1 MRTKV
6 RLLKEADE
14 ANGWRLKKKEEEVSR
29 VKKGTE
35 AKFQRLKQK
44 KANLKS
50 EVEAVKVSYKEGL
63 EKSKARYIEK
73 LQDITAKGKEDI
85 SSMKAQ
91 QRTITKKL
99 IRDKDVLREHAKKQ
113 RTESKE
119 RVITVQAKRQA
130 AEVHCSELEVE
141 GQKMARD
148 LVARQMKIGI
158 LEAEG
163 ERTVENM
170 QTLTLD
176 LEAKEKE
183 LALTRREV
191 ETCGVRDK
199 ALLRQTSKDAK
210 KVDKLASTLKSSR
223 MMVYRLKTALSEEQ
237 MVKQFSFFILFLS
250 YRYLT
255 SPFVSSFLRSE
266 KVKSRRRG

>member
-1 MRTKV
+1 MR
-6 RLLKEADE
+6 EAD
-14 ANGWRLKKKEEEVSR
+14 AINGERLRRKEEEVSSY
-29 VKKGTE
+29 KKGTE
-35 AKFQRLKQK
+35 AQFQRLKQK

-63 EKSKARYIEK
+63 EKSKARYREK
-73 LQDITAKGKEDI
+73 VQDITAKGKEDI

-113 RTESKE
+113 RAASKE
-119 RVITVQAKRQA
+119 RVITVEAKRQA

-163 ERTVENM
+163 ERTAENM

-176 LEAKEKE
+176 LVEKEKE

-191 ETCGVRDK
+191 ETCGVRDE
-199 ALLRQTSKDAK
+199 ALLRQTSRDAK
-210 KVDKLASTLKSSR
+210 KVKKLAATLKSSR
-223 MMVYRLKTALSEEQ
+223 MGVYRLKTTLSEEQ
-237 MVKQFSFFILFLS
+237 VVKHFSFFFVFVLLLFNFAFCFFF
-250 YRYLT
+250 
-255 SPFVSSFLRSE
+255 SPFR
-266 KVKSRRRG
+266 KG